1 MPCGALWLFAQANP
15 GAAAVAVSEPHWQLC
30 CLLPDALASKHVAPL
45 PCVPTLSCRVRTIV
59 FDKTGTLTAGKPH
72 VVDVRVLHSP
82 LDVGDVIQLA
92 AAVEA
97 HSEHPIASALLGLLR
112 HQQQQGKATDGG
124 NGGISSSGGRGD
136 YGTDNWGCGGGG
148 AAATVLGAAAAP
160 LPPLLQVRD
169 VEVTVGQ
176 GISGWVQL
184 PPPAPAAA
192 AVGKSSSSSGSS
204 GGSLNRQA
212 LLAIQASAAGGSPTK
227 TATAATAGTAAGVAA
242 AAQQPASGE
251 SRFGLSSLLAVAT
264 AGLGDQAAPVPA
276 TSSAGAGAGAGG
288 PAEVLVIVGNKRL
301 MTEAGVAV
309 PPAAEAYMRDQ
320 DVRANRCCCRCCC
333 RCLLLLPPAAASC
346 CCLLL
351 LPPAAHHL
359 WCGVPGRQ
367 APPLGNLLTC
377 CLPLPCAS
385 LCACCCCCCRAAAA
399 RACWWLCSKFWWGW

>member
-1 MPCGALWLFAQANP
+1 M
-15 GAAAVAVSEPHWQLC
+15 
-30 CLLPDALASKHVAPL
+30 
-45 PCVPTLSCRVRTIV
+45 

-72 VVDVRVLHSP
+72 VVDVRVLHSA

-136 YGTDNWGCGGGG
+136 YGTDNWGGGGGGGG

-212 LLAIQASAAGGSPTK
+212 LLAIQASAAGGSHTK
-227 TATAATAGTAAGVAA
+227 TATAAIAGTAAGVAA

-264 AGLGDQAAPVPA
+264 AGLGDQAAPAPV
-276 TSSAGAGAGAGG
+276 TSAAGAGG
-288 PAEVLVIVGNKRL
+288 PAEVLVTVGNKRL

-320 DVRANRCCCRCCC
+320 EVRANRCCCRC
-333 RCLLLLPPAAASC
+333 LLLLIICGVVYLAGRH
-346 CCLLL
+346 LLL
-351 LPPAAHHL
+351 
-359 WCGVPGRQ
+359 
-367 APPLGNLLTC
+367 
-377 CLPLPCAS
+377 AS
-385 LCACCCCCCRAAAA
+385 
-399 RACWWLCSKFWWGW
+399 S